1 MDKNKSVRFFSPEFR
16 LLHEEDDVTVIYNRR
31 WHTYGK
37 FEMHFASD
45 MPCLKIDNLIM
56 FDRDKRKNGIIKY
69 INITDDGVVVRG
81 YSLLWMLTNRITV
94 PYPGMAYMTFHAPV
108 EDIMIGMVQKNAVD
122 CVDPKRN
129 FAGWECEVS
138 GARGEKIRY
147 QTRYGNLMEELEELS
162 RFSLLGVS
170 VRMEPENKKCVFE
183 VLQGLDKS
191 IQQQERPPVIF
202 RKSYDNIQDGTYTLD
217 DSSTKNCAYTAGQGE
232 GADRA
237 VYIVGN
243 NFSGAE
249 RKEMYVDARDIEND
263 MELPTRGQSKLA
275 GTVRQESYEAVVFD
289 DWYQSRWELGDTVT
303 VMDEEREVLL
313 THYISEVEET
323 LENGVYE
330 VVPTFGVAVSGKKQS
345 GDGTAADGTTP
356 SIGDNGNWYL
366 GSHDTGKPSQGNP
379 GTDGR
384 DGTDGMNG
392 ITPVI
397 GSNGNWYLGDNDT
410 GKPSRGEKG
419 EKGDTGEDGAIG
431 PEGPPGPKGDTGE
444 AGPRGLKG
452 NTGAAGPA
460 GPKGDAGAVGP
471 QGPKGDKGDIG
482 PQGAKG
488 AKGDT
493 GAAGPQGPKGDTG
506 VAGPQGPKGDTGAAG
521 AKGATGTR
529 GSKWYRGTAIT
540 GTSTT
545 ATVFNSSGVASALV
559 DDMYLNT
566 STGAVY
572 TCTVAGAASAA
583 KWVYSGS
590 IKGATGPQ
598 GPKGD
603 TGARGPAGV
612 QGSQGPKG
620 DNSGVIYQKTQPSGH
635 EKGRIWLKIK

>member
-16 LLHEEDDVTVIYNRR
+16 FLYEADDVTVIYSRR

-45 MPCLKIDNLIM
+45 MPGLKPDNLVM
-56 FDRDKRKNGIIKY
+56 FDRDRRKNGIIKY
-69 INITDDGVVVRG
+69 ISITDDGVVVRG

-94 PYPGMAYMTFHAPV
+94 PDPGKAYMTFRAPV
-108 EDIMIGMVQKNAVD
+108 EDILYGLVCGNAVSCTD
-122 CVDPKRN
+122 RKRDLP
-129 FAGWECEVS
+129 GWECGES
-138 GARGEKIRY
+138 CSRGERIY
-147 QTRYGNLMEELEELS
+147 FQTRYENLMEKLEELS
-162 RFSLLGVS
+162 RLSLLGIS
-170 VRMEPENKKCVFE
+170 VRMEPRDKKFIFE
-183 VLQGLDKS
+183 VLQGTDRS
-191 IQQQERPPVIF
+191 ILQQERPPVIF

-263 MELPTRGQSKLA
+263 MELPARGQSKLA

-452 NTGAAGPA
+452 NTGEAGPA